1 MGMGVER
8 WMTKWRKAQKGGRRL
23 GGEHKWCDRKKG
35 QESRND
41 GVEFSP
47 VPVKNWLLGIGPT
60 VRVRK

>member
-8 WMTKWRKAQKGGRRL
+8 WMMDWRKAQKGGGRL
-23 GGEHKWCDRKKG
+23 EGEHKLCGRKKG

-47 VPVKNWLLGIGPT
+47 VPVKNWLLGIGHT